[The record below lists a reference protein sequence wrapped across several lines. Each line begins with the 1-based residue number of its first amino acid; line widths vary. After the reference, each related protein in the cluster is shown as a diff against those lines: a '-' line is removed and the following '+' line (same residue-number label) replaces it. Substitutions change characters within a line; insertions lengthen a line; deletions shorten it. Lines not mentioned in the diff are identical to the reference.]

1 MTWMIGR
8 QEALADPLAARRK
21 VMDRLRS
28 LTELEDPEAQV
39 VPILI
44 DAILLA
50 ETYRGARHPMPFV
63 DELIQ
68 SVDAL
73 LRELTIAEKTTEFSE
88 A

>member
-1 MTWMIGR
+1 MSWMIGR
-8 QEALADPLAARRK
+8 QEALADPLGARRK
-21 VMDRLRS
+21 VMDKLRS
-28 LTELEDPEAQV
+28 LSELDDPEAQV

-73 LRELTIAEKTTEFSE
+73 LRELTIAEKAKEF
-88 A
+88 AGA

>member
-21 VMDRLRS
+21 VVDRLRN
-28 LTELEDPEAQV
+28 LADLEDPEAQV

-63 DELIQ
+63 DELIH

-73 LRELTIAEKTTEFSE
+73 LRELTIAEKANEF
-88 A
+88 ADA